1 VAADLTGCLARL
13 ARADECLAE
22 FDQASQAWVQAEADK
37 VVHDYDPDT
46 REYRIV
52 CEKAPVA
59 PPRLAIVIG
68 DAIHSLR
75 SCLDF
80 LVYALAVH
88 ESSEEPPPNWNRLAF
103 PAVDTNETDFNGKWA
118 KRLEHLSDEARAEIE
133 NLQPFRERPVRE
145 ADWISSLFILDQ
157 LDNIHK
163 HRRLSVIGMK
173 PGVMRRI
180 GASHPGLEI
189 IGIMPPGPLEDEAV
203 LLDCRTDGNPEM
215 KVEYDPAFEVSLDE
229 PDVMPG
235 HPYARELAA
244 TLRNDAA
251 GVVSFFAYWLFGV
264 RGDLEIAWGTDGAE
278 SG

>member
-13 ARADECLAE
+13 ARADECLAD

-37 VVHDYDPDT
+37 IVHDYDPDT
-46 REYRIV
+46 RKYHIV

-59 PPRLAIVIG
+59 PLRLTIVIG

-88 ESSEEPPPNWNRLAF
+88 ESNEEPPPNWNRLAF
-103 PAVDTNETDFNGKWA
+103 PAVDNNEADFDRIWA
-118 KRLEHLSDEARAEIE
+118 KRLKHLSDEARAEIE

-145 ADWISSLFILDQ
+145 ADWISSLLVLDQ
-157 LDNIHK
+157 LDNIYK

-173 PGVMRRI
+173 PGVMRGI
-180 GASHPGLEI
+180 GASHPGLQI
-189 IGIMPPGPLEDEAV
+189 IGMMPPGPLEDDAV
-203 LLDCRTDGNPEM
+203 LLACRTDGNPDM

-229 PDVMPG
+229 PDTMPG
-235 HPYARELAA
+235 HPNARELMA
-244 TLRNDAA
+244 TLRNDVAA
-251 GVVSFFAYWLFGV
+251 VVSFFAYGLFGV
-264 RGDLEIAWGTDGAE
+264 RGDLEIIWGTDAAE